1 MPASKDGKTWRCQFY
16 YKDWQGNTHKKNK
29 RGFRT
34 KAEAEA
40 WERDFRQQQQF
51 NPDIK
56 FGNFIEMYMKDM
68 SNRLRETTMEGKRY
82 MIDTK
87 ILPYFKDK
95 SISEITAADIRAWQ
109 NELIKQNYAPTY
121 LKTINNQMSAIF
133 NYAVRYYDLKDNP
146 CRKAGSI
153 GKAKGDEMNFWTK
166 DEFNQFLTAI
176 EGKPD
181 AYMAFKLL
189 FWTGARVGEILA
201 LTFRD
206 IDLDKRIISITK
218 NLVRVKGKDV
228 INPPKTAKG
237 NRKITIPPFLV
248 EDLRDYIGRL
258 YGIMPDERIFR
269 FTRSFLEHEIIRG
282 AKESGVGRIR
292 IHDLRHSHAS
302 LLVDL
307 GFQPIEIKDRLGHEK
322 IVTTLDTYSHLY
334 PNKQMELADRLELV
348 NQEDAVGQDERGTS
362 NNRNTVVNFEKYKKA
377 AN

>member
-1 MPASKDGKTWRCQFY
+1 MPATRDGKTWRSQFY
-16 YKDWQGNTHKKNK
+16 YEDWQGVRHKKNK
-29 RGFRT
+29 RGFKT
-34 KAEAEA
+34 KAEAEE
-40 WERDFRQQQQF
+40 WERNFRQQQQKDL
-51 NPDIK
+51 DI
-56 FGNFIEMYMKDM
+56 NFENFVEIYFADM
-68 SNRLRETTMEGKRY
+68 ENRLRESTIKNKRY
-82 MIDTK
+82 VFDLKVT
-87 ILPYFKDK
+87 PYFKK
-95 SISEITAADIRAWQ
+95 KKMCEIKTADIRAWQ
-109 NELIKQNYAPTY
+109 NELIKQGYAQTY
-121 LKTINNQMSAIF
+121 LKSINNQLAALF

-248 EDLRDYIGRL
+248 EDLRDYIGKL

-282 AKESGVGRIR
+282 AKESGVRRIR

-348 NQEDAVGQDERGTS
+348 NQEDAVGQDERGDS
-362 NNRNTVVNFEKYKKA
+362 NNRNTVVNFEKYKKT

>member
-282 AKESGVGRIR
+282 AKESGVRRIR

-302 LLVDL
+302 LLVEL
-307 GFQPIEIKDRLGHEK
+307 GFQPLAIAERLGHEK
-322 IVTTLDTYSHLY
+322 IETTLNTYSHLY
-334 PNKQMELADRLELV
+334 PNKQAELADRLELE
-348 NQEDAVGQDERGTS
+348 NEEDEL
-362 NNRNTVVNFEKYKKA
+362 
-377 AN
+377 